1 MKMIKVTNEYRE
13 EIYINIKYITYIE
26 NYEYLEGY
34 SKIQTVDSSVAA
46 KGTPE
51 QIVAMIHEAEGDK

>member
-1 MKMIKVTNEYRE
+1 MRMIKVTNEYRE

-51 QIVAMIHEAEGDK
+51 EIVAMIHEAEGNK